1 VPSNSDARQGEIEPQ
16 DFTRWFVDY
25 PPTHRLAGQTVEVTP
40 VPEVVCESNADHASA
55 VSVLEAERDRLRA
68 LLKQAH
74 DRDKWQGEF
83 PTIGWYDDV
92 ARYFQRECV
101 RGRMTG

>member
-1 VPSNSDARQGEIEPQ
+1 VSGPD
-16 DFTRWFVDY
+16 D
-25 PPTHRLAGQTVEVTP
+25 L
-40 VPEVVCESNADHASA
+40 PEVVCESNADHASA

-101 RGRMTG
+101 REGMTG

>member
-1 VPSNSDARQGEIEPQ
+1 VSGPDDLLFGEWP
-16 DFTRWFVDY
+16 DGAWKHWR
-25 PPTHRLAGQTVEVTP
+25 EVTP

-101 RGRMTG
+101 RERMTG